1 MRESLPNKKRGLIAV
16 GVIGLL
22 GVLVLQLALS
32 ISRESPTWD
41 EGDHIFAGYRSLTH
55 KDFGLNP
62 EHPPVV
68 KMLAAA
74 PLLSMP
80 LKVPKVQNRFFMR
93 EAFLDGKE

>member
-22 GVLVLQLALS
+22 AALVIQLTLS
-32 ISRESPTWD
+32 VSRESPTWD
-41 EGDHIFAGYRSLTH
+41 EGDHIFAGYQSLTH

-62 EHPPVV
+62 EHPPSV

-74 PLLSMP
+74 PLMSMQ
-80 LKVPKVQNRFFMR
+80 LKVPEVQNRFFMH
-93 EAFLDGKE
+93 EAFLDGKA